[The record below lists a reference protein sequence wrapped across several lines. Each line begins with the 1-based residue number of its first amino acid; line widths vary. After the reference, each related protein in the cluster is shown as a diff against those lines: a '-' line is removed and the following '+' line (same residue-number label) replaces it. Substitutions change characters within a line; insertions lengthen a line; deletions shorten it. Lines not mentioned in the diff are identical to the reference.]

1 MFAVAFVRNF
11 VDSIVVLRLPR
22 RHEEDEDEGSV
33 AMTVNVNRM
42 MTFRFA
48 FNNENQTGESLATIE
63 SN

>member
-1 MFAVAFVRNF
+1 MFTAAFVRNF
-11 VDSIVVLRLPR
+11 VDSIVILYLPR
-22 RHEEDEDEGSV
+22 RRKKDEGSV

-48 FNNENQTGESLATIE
+48 FDNENETGESLATIE